1 MNRSG
6 GTGRSRRSLRSSS
19 AFSPPGSISRQGGLN
34 GPETPRRTAT
44 LAATSW
50 SPGGQGAASAAP
62 ATTTLA
68 SLMLY
73 SARMAQEA
81 RLQLLSAYENIELA
95 QRVLAE
101 LCGSANID
109 EETTYWVGM
118 ALREAL
124 ANAIKHGNKLS
135 SEKRVLVHML
145 LVDGQLQ
152 IEVEDEGEGF
162 DPASLEDPTS
172 PGNLLRSSGR
182 GVFYMH
188 QFMDE
193 VNFRVGEQGGTR
205 VELIKN
211 WGARRES

>member
-1 MNRSG
+1 M
-6 GTGRSRRSLRSSS
+6 
-19 AFSPPGSISRQGGLN
+19 
-34 GPETPRRTAT
+34 
-44 LAATSW
+44 
-50 SPGGQGAASAAP
+50 
-62 ATTTLA
+62 
-68 SLMLY
+68 
-73 SARMAQEA
+73 AREA

-101 LCGSANID
+101 MCGSADID
-109 EETTYWVGM
+109 DETTYWVGM

-145 LVDGQLQ
+145 LVDGQVQ
-152 IEVEDEGEGF
+152 IEVEDEGDGF
-162 DPASLEDPTS
+162 DPACLEDPTS

-193 VNFRVGEQGGTR
+193 VTFRAGELGGTR
-205 VELIKN
+205 VELIKRF
-211 WGARRES
+211 GARRES

>member
-1 MNRSG
+1 M
-6 GTGRSRRSLRSSS
+6 
-19 AFSPPGSISRQGGLN
+19 
-34 GPETPRRTAT
+34 
-44 LAATSW
+44 
-50 SPGGQGAASAAP
+50 
-62 ATTTLA
+62 
-68 SLMLY
+68 MLY
-73 SARMAQEA
+73 SARMAREA

-101 LCGSANID
+101 LCSSADID
-109 EETTYWVGM
+109 DETTYWVGM

-152 IEVEDEGEGF
+152 IEVEDEGGGF
-162 DPASLEDPTS
+162 DPACLEDPTS

-193 VNFRVGEQGGTR
+193 VNFRAGELGGTR
-205 VELIKN
+205 VELIKRF
-211 WGARRES
+211 GARRES

>member
-1 MNRSG
+1 M
-6 GTGRSRRSLRSSS
+6 
-19 AFSPPGSISRQGGLN
+19 
-34 GPETPRRTAT
+34 
-44 LAATSW
+44 
-50 SPGGQGAASAAP
+50 
-62 ATTTLA
+62 
-68 SLMLY
+68 MLY
-73 SARMAQEA
+73 SARMAREA

-101 LCGSANID
+101 LCGSADID
-109 EETTYWVGM
+109 DETTYWVGM

-152 IEVEDEGEGF
+152 IEVEDEGGGF
-162 DPASLEDPTS
+162 DPTCLEDPTS

-193 VNFRVGEQGGTR
+193 VNFRAGELGGTR
-205 VELIKN
+205 VELIKRF
-211 WGARRES
+211 GARRES

>member
-1 MNRSG
+1 M
-6 GTGRSRRSLRSSS
+6 
-19 AFSPPGSISRQGGLN
+19 
-34 GPETPRRTAT
+34 
-44 LAATSW
+44 
-50 SPGGQGAASAAP
+50 
-62 ATTTLA
+62 
-68 SLMLY
+68 
-73 SARMAQEA
+73 
-81 RLQLLSAYENIELA
+81 
-95 QRVLAE
+95 LAE
-101 LCGSANID
+101 LCGSAEID

-193 VNFRVGEQGGTR
+193 VTFRVGKQGGTR
-205 VELIKN
+205 VELIKRL
-211 WGARRES
+211 GARRES